1 MEPLAKKIGFQK
13 IRANS
18 MNLMLVQEGCVKLGA
33 RALASTRDR
42 VARGRPRAR
51 AHARWSRGR
60 ARCRG
65 LRQGPSTWRLLQK
78 PTLFFCHGAGAPF
91 KFVIWEIK
99 LRSQNELKLLK
110 VKSHSENVISEPT
123 YKNQLPTPSPP
134 RHFPIPLPS
143 HQSPWRR
150 GVKGG
155 EGWWWLVARKRH
167 GKVAGRVLGKGRARA
182 RPRGLRQVP
191 STRRLLK
198 KTHVFFVMARGLR

>member
-1 MEPLAKKIGFQK
+1 MA
-13 IRANS
+13 RARS
-18 MNLMLVQEGCVKLGA
+18 PARATGSRGGA
-33 RALASTRDR
+33 RARARTRD
-42 VARGRPRAR
+42 GRAGAR
-51 AHARWSRGR
+51 AVAACDRVQVLGDY
-60 ARCRG
+60 CRN
-65 LRQGPSTWRLLQK
+65 LR
-78 PTLFFCHGAGAPF
+78 FFCHGAGAPF

-167 GKVAGRVLGKGRARA
+167 GKVAGRVLGRGGRARVRA
-182 RPRGLRQVP
+182 GCDKSQV
-191 STRRLLK
+191 LGD
-198 KTHVFFVMARGLR
+198 A

>member
-1 MEPLAKKIGFQK
+1 
-13 IRANS
+13 
-18 MNLMLVQEGCVKLGA
+18 MLVQEGCVKLGA

-51 AHARWSRGR
+51 AREMVAR
-60 ARCRG
+60 ARALSRPATG
-65 LRQGPSTWRLLQK
+65 SKYLATIAE
-78 PTLFFCHGAGAPF
+78 TYVFFCHGAGAPF

-167 GKVAGRVLGKGRARA
+167 GKVAGRVLGRGGRARVRA
-182 RPRGLRQVP
+182 GCDKSQVLGD
-191 STRRLLK
+191 S
-198 KTHVFFVMARGLR
+198 

>member
-1 MEPLAKKIGFQK
+1 M
-13 IRANS
+13 
-18 MNLMLVQEGCVKLGA
+18 A
-33 RALASTRDR
+33 RAR
-42 VARGRPRAR
+42 ARSPARATGSRGGAPAR

-78 PTLFFCHGAGAPF
+78 PTLFLCHGAGAPF

-123 YKNQLPTPSPP
+123 YINQLPTPSPP

-167 GKVAGRVLGKGRARA
+167 GKVAGRVLGRGRARA

-198 KTHVFFVMARGLR
+198 SPRFFLCHGAGAPLKFVIWEITFPE

>member
-1 MEPLAKKIGFQK
+1 MRQAW
-13 IRANS
+13 RARAR
-18 MNLMLVQEGCVKLGA
+18 QHARQGRAGAPARARTRDGRAGA
-33 RALASTRDR
+33 RAVAACDR
-42 VARGRPRAR
+42 VQVLGDD
-51 AHARWSRGR
+51 
-60 ARCRG
+60 CRN
-65 LRQGPSTWRLLQK
+65 LR
-78 PTLFFCHGAGAPF
+78 FFCHGAGAPF

-123 YKNQLPTPSPP
+123 CKNQLPTPSPP

-167 GKVAGRVLGKGRARA
+167 GKVAGRVLGRGRARA

-198 KTHVFFVMARGLR
+198 KPRFFCHGAGAPLKFLIWEITFPE

>member
-1 MEPLAKKIGFQK
+1 M
-13 IRANS
+13 
-18 MNLMLVQEGCVKLGA
+18 A
-33 RALASTRDR
+33 RALARTRDR
-42 VARGRPRAR
+42 FARGRPRAR
-51 AHARWSRGR
+51 TREGR
-60 ARCRG
+60 AVSRAVAGCDRFQVLG
-65 LRQGPSTWRLLQK
+65 DDCKTYV
-78 PTLFFCHGAGAPF
+78 FFCHGAGAPF

-123 YKNQLPTPSPP
+123 CKNQLPTPSPP

-167 GKVAGRVLGKGRARA
+167 GKVAGRVLGKERARA

-198 KTHVFFVMARGLR
+198 TTHVFFLSWRGGSVEISALGNYAPRMN